1 MNDLRLEKITIRAVN
16 VPLNKPVIAHL
27 GTFEKWPF
35 LCLDAHTNKGLIGKS
50 YIGPYLVEQLPVI
63 AKCIEALSK
72 PFLNQEIKPYN
83 FFEEGFKK
91 ISLLGYQGISIYALA
106 ALDIAFWDV
115 YAKAANMPLA
125 CLLGSDLKPVKAYN
139 SRGLWLIPLNEIEK
153 ETNDLLEN
161 GSFNAVKVRIGRNKL
176 KDDIY
181 VIEKIRKI
189 SGENLVIMS
198 DFNQCYDYDTALKRM
213 NELDDIGL
221 CWFEEPINYRNFN
234 DCAKLSSRIKT
245 PISIGENFHGPYD
258 LVNSIKA
265 NASTYI
271 MPDLMRIGGV
281 SGWLKSASIAEAYNL
296 KFSTHLF
303 PEVSAHLMNL
313 TPTAHWLE
321 WVDWA
326 NPILQD
332 TGFRV
337 ENGKYYIPDIP
348 GTGIEWNDS
357 NIEKYKVN
365 I

>member
-1 MNDLRLEKITIRAVN
+1 MKDLRLEKITIRAVN

-35 LCLDAHTNKGLIGKS
+35 LCLDAHTNKGIIGKS
-50 YIGPYLVEQLPVI
+50 YIGPYLVDQLPVI

-72 PFLNQEIKPYN
+72 PFLNQKIKPYN

-221 CWFEEPINYRNFN
+221 YWFEEPINYRNFN

-258 LVNSIKA
+258 LIKSISR

-281 SGWLKSASIAEAYNL
+281 SGWLKAANIAEAYNL
-296 KFSTHLF
+296 KCSTHLY
-303 PEVSAHLMNL
+303 PEVSSHLMNL

-332 TGFRV
+332 TGFKIN
-337 ENGKYYIPDIP
+337 NGKYHIPNIP
-348 GTGIEWNDS
+348 GTGVEWNES